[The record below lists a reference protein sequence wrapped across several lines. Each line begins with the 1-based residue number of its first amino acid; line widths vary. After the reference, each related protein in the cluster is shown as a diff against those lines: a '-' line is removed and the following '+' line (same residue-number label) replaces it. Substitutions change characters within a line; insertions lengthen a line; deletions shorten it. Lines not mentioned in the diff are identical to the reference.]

1 MNKFRLENWKKFSAI
16 KRTKPWNR
24 LPWGASG
31 GRDAGYKMKGKRK
44 ALREKGK
51 PLSLVLQGDHI
62 LRVQDLG
69 VMRLHHPSPRDLNI
83 SGHRCGL
90 GVMCPQQPIHPS
102 CITFL
107 KGWCDISS
115 LTFHFLYPL
124 GQGTLCQGQTN
135 SGCCCSELILMASV
149 WNRDESDSWTPGLEI
164 KRFLQKKR
172 FLTETFVPGL

>member
-1 MNKFRLENWKKFSAI
+1 MNKFRLENWNKFSAI
-16 KRTKPWNR
+16 KGQNPGTGFHEELQEEELLGIRWR
-24 LPWGASG
+24 ARERHW
-31 GRDAGYKMKGKRK
+31 DRK
-44 ALREKGK
+44 A
-51 PLSLVLQGDHI
+51 LSLVLQGDHI
-62 LRVQDLG
+62 LRVRDLR
-69 VMRLHHPSPRDLNI
+69 VMWLHHPSPRDLNI
-83 SGHRCGL
+83 SGHGCGL
-90 GVMCPQQPIHPS
+90 GMMCPQQPIHPS

-124 GQGTLCQGQTN
+124 GQGTLCQGQSK

-149 WNRDESDSWTPGLEI
+149 WNSDESDSWTPGLEI